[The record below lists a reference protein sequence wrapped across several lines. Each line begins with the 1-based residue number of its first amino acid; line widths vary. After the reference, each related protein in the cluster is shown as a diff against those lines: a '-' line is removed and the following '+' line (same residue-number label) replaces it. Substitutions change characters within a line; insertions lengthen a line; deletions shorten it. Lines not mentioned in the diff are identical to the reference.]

1 MGHKPVAETT
11 IATDNDIEASRPI
24 ELVLRRTFQELIK
37 LDVAFGLLEV
47 DYSNPFKMTLSV
59 GIRPSKKEKV

>member
-1 MGHKPVAETT
+1 MGRKPVAETT
-11 IATDNDIEASRPI
+11 LATKEDIEASQPI
-24 ELVLRRTFQELIK
+24 ELVLRRTFQELSK

>member
-1 MGHKPVAETT
+1 MGRKPVAETT

-24 ELVLRRTFQELIK
+24 ELVLRRTFQELSK
-37 LDVAFGLLEV
+37 LDIAFGVLEV

-59 GIRPSKKEKV
+59 GIRPNRKEKF

>member
-1 MGHKPVAETT
+1 MGRKPVAETT

-24 ELVLRRTFQELIK
+24 ELVLRRTFQELSK
-37 LDVAFGLLEV
+37 LDVAFGVLEV

-59 GIRPSKKEKV
+59 GIRPNRKEKL